1 MFIGTYFNKIDEK
14 GRLRMPAKFKEELG
28 CTYFISKGDS
38 GCLYVLSKPAFE
50 QLTEKFRSINFS
62 DNESKKFQRA
72 FFSSAD
78 SVEEDNQ
85 GRFLVPQMLRE
96 YAGINKEVVVIGSG
110 DRVEIWSQENWKKYN
125 EDEDFDGLIS
135 GLSKYEF

>member
-1 MFIGTYFNKIDEK
+1 
-14 GRLRMPAKFKEELG
+14 MPAKFKEELG

-38 GCLYVLSKPAFE
+38 GCLYVLSKQAFE

-78 SVEEDNQ
+78 SVE
-85 GRFLVPQMLRE
+85 GSSASF
-96 YAGINKEVVVIGSG
+96 YSG
-110 DRVEIWSQENWKKYN
+110 D
-125 EDEDFDGLIS
+125 IS
-135 GLSKYEF
+135 VSASVDIIYAIE